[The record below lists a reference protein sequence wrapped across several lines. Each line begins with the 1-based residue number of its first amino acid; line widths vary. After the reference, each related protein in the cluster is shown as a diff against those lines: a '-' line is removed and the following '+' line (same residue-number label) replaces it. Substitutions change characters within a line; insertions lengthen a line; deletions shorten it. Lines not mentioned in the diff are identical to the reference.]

1 MTTEFALNVAKPIK
15 IDLYMT
21 DYLPKTGNLQFIM
34 NAFFK
39 LPNCLKKN
47 DGYE

>member
-21 DYLPKTGNLQFIM
+21 DYLPKKTGTFSL
-34 NAFFK
+34 
-39 LPNCLKKN
+39 
-47 DGYE
+47 